1 MVARKTKSGKLIC
14 PEEGVTVM
22 EAIRIYTMNS
32 AYAGFE
38 ENIKGSI
45 EPGKL
50 ADLVVLNRDP
60 LTVPTDQ
67 IQDIEVEMT
76 IIDGERVASSR
87 CEGKCAAT

>member
-32 AYAGFE
+32 AYVGFE
-38 ENIKGSI
+38 EDIKGSI
-45 EPGKL
+45 EVGKL

-76 IIDGERVASSR
+76 IIDGKIVYRRNA
-87 CEGKCAAT
+87 